1 MLLNNKLESPYDKFA
16 PEGSIPI
23 ISKSLVKSK
32 LSNKFY
38 ELTSN
43 ELSELNSQNLPNNL
57 TINSSK
63 VNNSRTRASKYEEND
78 QLKEIEEEI
87 TLKMGNKEKKYSE
100 ADKDLEEL
108 KSMIIKLKSDLKVSK
123 KTFYF
128 KISLNTYY

>member
-1 MLLNNKLESPYDKFA
+1 MLLNNKLQSPYDKFA

-23 ISKSLVKSK
+23 ISKSFVKSK

-43 ELSELNSQNLPNNL
+43 ELSELNSQNLTNNL
-57 TINSSK
+57 IINSSK
-63 VNNSRTRASKYEEND
+63 LSNSRTRASKYEEND

-87 TLKMGNKEKKYSE
+87 TIKMGNKGKISSE

-108 KSMIIKLKSDLKVSK
+108 KSMIVKLKSDLKVSK
-123 KTFYF
+123 TVFF
-128 KISLNTYY
+128 